1 LRKGNTVIY
10 PGLSKLVLALAAT
23 GALVSCGFV
32 NSFVPPIDVEDPLK
46 VQDETVEFTVDEED
60 PPTIEELGADGDI
73 EVLPDELDEPGEEEE
88 LDPDP
93 PEEAAPD
100 SARVAVQARGKAT
113 IGPKL
118 FDDVAA
124 PPVTPV
130 GFDVRLKIGKVRI
143 RFPRNFRPRSRIVL
157 SVTSLR
163 VVLRDVDPGGQSVII
178 RLAGGSGLNEI
189 RAGRLRN
196 IVLHRRSNR
205 EYVSTA
211 ITVPIHVTKT
221 VDIARFM
228 QVVTTG
234 GQNRATAT
242 LKIYAKPKYLPRR
255 SRVTWTFGE
264 SKGTFRFR

>member
-1 LRKGNTVIY
+1 MSQS
-10 PGLSKLVLALAAT
+10 GLPRLVLALAAA
-23 GALVSCGFV
+23 GALVSCGLV
-32 NSFVPPIDVEDPLK
+32 NSFVPPIDVDDPLK
-46 VQDETVEFTVDEED
+46 VQDETVEFTVDEDD
-60 PPTIEELGADGDI
+60 PPTIEELEADGDI

-100 SARVAVQARGKAT
+100 SASVAVQARGRAT
-113 IGPKL
+113 LRAKL

-130 GFDVRLKIGKVRI
+130 GFDVRLKIGKVKV
-143 RFPRNFRPRSRIVL
+143 RFPAGFRPRSRIVL
-157 SVTSLR
+157 SVASLR
-163 VVLRDVDPGGQSVII
+163 VVLRDVDPGGHSVII
-178 RLAGGSGLNEI
+178 RLAGGSRLNEI

-196 IVLHRRSNR
+196 IVLHRQSNR
-205 EYVSTA
+205 EYISRAVS
-211 ITVPIHVTKT
+211 VPIRVTKA

-242 LKIYAKPKYLPRR
+242 LKIYAKPKYLPRK

-264 SKGTFRFR
+264 SKGTFRAR